1 MKRTTEMV
9 LGIIALV
16 LQLLVIV
23 LGVSIAFLIGS
34 QFPEQ
39 LPQSIELWYAWVVLG
54 IHILGFVLGIIALII
69 LKKSPKKSG
78 IILLAT
84 AILMLLLTIGATLIQ
99 SVLFFIVGIMCIV
112 RKPVY
117 KDNLVSK
124 S

>member
-1 MKRTTEMV
+1 MV